1 MPEAS
6 TPALETVRAEIR
18 AAGPLTFARFMQIA
32 LYGEHGYYAV
42 RPKPGVD
49 YATSPQTHPAFG
61 SLIAGYLYRAWIA
74 LDEPRRFDVVE
85 LGAGDGGLAR
95 DIVDAVAASS
105 AKGSIARF
113 RDAIDYHAFDLCP
126 RGPAITIDELSDL
139 TPIVGCVV
147 SNELLD
153 ALPVHRFTTRDGEL
167 WELYVDI
174 GEDDELTM
182 IEGVVSTVDIANRLS
197 DLVGTLPDG
206 YRGEVNVGIHT
217 WASRVSKTLRR
228 GYVLTI
234 DYGFEREL
242 LYHPGRSE
250 GSLRCYR
257 DHVLGQDPLRY
268 VGEQDITAHVD
279 FTSVQCALTHHGFR
293 SASQPSTQ
301 RDFLFDLGYGEY
313 NRQLREKSASEFDES
328 KSRQLRSELKSLNAL
343 VDPRGLGGFTVAQHA
358 IDAPP
363 VDLSGL
369 EATPVFALP
378 TRQSHHLPY
387 D

>member
-1 MPEAS
+1 ME
-6 TPALETVRAEIR
+6 
-18 AAGPLTFARFMQIA
+18 IA
-32 LYGEHGYYAV
+32 LYGEHGYYAN
-42 RPKPGVD
+42 RPKPGAD

-74 LDEPRRFDVVE
+74 LDEPRCFDVVE

-95 DIVDAVAASS
+95 DIVDAVSVS
-105 AKGSIARF
+105 RAKGTVARF
-113 RDAIDYHAFDLCP
+113 RDALDYHAFDICP
-126 RGPAITIDELSDL
+126 RGSAITIDELSDL

-153 ALPVHRFTTRDGEL
+153 AFPVHRFTTREGGL
-167 WELYVDI
+167 QELYVDI
-174 GEDDELTM
+174 GENDALTM
-182 IEGVVSTVDIANRLS
+182 VEGELSIAEIENR
-197 DLVGTLPDG
+197 VGGFDSNLPEG
-206 YRGEVNVGIHT
+206 YRGEVNLEIDA
-217 WASRVSKTLRR
+217 WANRVSKTLRR

-242 LYHPGRSE
+242 LYHPARSE

-279 FTSVQCALTHHGFR
+279 FTTVQCALTHHGFH

-301 RDFLFDLGYGEY
+301 RYFLFDLGYGEY
-313 NRQLREKSASEFDES
+313 NRQYREKSTREFDES
-328 KSRQLRSELKSLNAL
+328 KSRSLRSELKRLNAL

-387 D
+387 DYC